1 VSFLGERTEMATAAA
16 RGTGTATATAAAR
29 GTGTDKKLEL
39 MKEVRSTSPPPRD
52 LCLASCATR
61 SCSSNSAGEGLPI
74 SCWILLWFAK
84 VRAHEVAI
92 LELNNL
98 PPSGVSPPS
107 IPVFVLLSSLLA

>member
-16 RGTGTATATAAAR
+16 RGTGTATAKE
-29 GTGTDKKLEL
+29 TDKKLEL
-39 MKEVRSTSPPPRD
+39 MKEVRSTSPPRD
-52 LCLASCATR
+52 LCLASCVTR

-74 SCWILLWFAK
+74 SCWIFLWFAK